1 MAQKITTIDFIIILL
16 QHMDI
21 GSEITQ
27 KTDSSPDIS
36 ISPAHIV
43 FICSNSNNEILKHME
58 NTEAGLDINMDLEV
72 KAAFYVCMSC
82 LNPNTAIF
90 QIKRST
96 RGLVKFYWQ
105 T

>member
-43 FICSNSNNEILKHME
+43 LGAVHILRNRPK
-58 NTEAGLDINMDLEV
+58 GGILL
-72 KAAFYVCMSC
+72 
-82 LNPNTAIF
+82 
-90 QIKRST
+90 
-96 RGLVKFYWQ
+96 
-105 T
+105 